1 MNFKLWEHIVRNAI
15 PKKKEEKRSLKKTNK
30 LPQRQPAKEQ
40 SPDMQLTDSS
50 LRVVK
55 TDGYAEG
62 HAG

>member
-1 MNFKLWEHIVRNAI
+1 MQYQRR
-15 PKKKEEKRSLKKTNK
+15 KKKNDLLKKTNK

-40 SPDMQLTDSS
+40 SPNMQLTDSS
-50 LRVVK
+50 LRAVK